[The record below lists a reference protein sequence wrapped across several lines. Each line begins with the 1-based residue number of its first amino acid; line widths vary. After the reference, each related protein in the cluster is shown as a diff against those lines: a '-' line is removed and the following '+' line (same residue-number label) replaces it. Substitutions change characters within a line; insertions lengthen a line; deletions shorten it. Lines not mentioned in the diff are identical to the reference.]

1 MDSPL
6 NTALSGRMDRRLAIK
21 WMLAAGAGAML
32 ADPLSFGA
40 SPADAASSPAVV
52 PPHGYGTDPNL
63 VKAYTPG
70 DYWPLTLSAAELRTA
85 AALCDVIVPA
95 EGLVPGASAVGVP
108 DFIDEWVSA
117 PYPNCVKDRK
127 VIVEGLDWIEAE
139 SARRFGKG
147 FADASGEQRVALCE
161 DLAPE
166 AAENSPLETGSRFF
180 KRFRNLTTAGFFT
193 TPVGM
198 KDLGYVGNV
207 PLATFDGPPADL
219 VAKLGLTGEVT
230 W

>member
-1 MDSPL
+1 
-6 NTALSGRMDRRLAIK
+6 MDRRLAIK

-40 SPADAASSPAVV
+40 PEGVSMPDAAGV
-52 PPHGYGTDPNL
+52 PGHGYGTDPD
-63 VKAYTPG
+63 VTKPYKVG
-70 DYWPLTLSAAELRTA
+70 DYWPLTLSEAERRTT

-95 EGLVPGASAVGVP
+95 EGQVPAASAVGVP

-117 PYPNCVKDRK
+117 PYPNYVKDRK
-127 VIVEGLDWIEAE
+127 TILEGLAWTEGE
-139 SARRFGKG
+139 SQKRFGKG
-147 FADASGEQRVALCE
+147 FADAAEDQRVLLCQ
-161 DLAPE
+161 DIANE
-166 AAENSPLETGSRFF
+166 AVAGSPLESPSKFF
-180 KRFRNLTTAGFFT
+180 RRFRNLTTAGFYT

-219 VAKLGLTGEVT
+219 VAKLGLTDEVR

>member
-1 MDSPL
+1 MNTPL
-6 NTALSGRMDRRLAIK
+6 PGRMDRRLAIK

-32 ADPLSFGA
+32 IDPLSFGA
-40 SPADAASSPAVV
+40 SPADTSV
-52 PPHGYGTDPNL
+52 PSQGFGTDPDL
-63 VKAYTPG
+63 VKAYKPG
-70 DYWPLTLSAAELRTA
+70 DYWPLTLTAAELRTA
-85 AALCDVIVPA
+85 AALCDIIVPA
-95 EGLVPGASAVGVP
+95 EGQVPSASAVGVP

-117 PYPNCVKDRK
+117 PYPNCVRDRK
-127 VIVEGLDWIEAE
+127 VIVEGIGWLEAE
-139 SARRFGKG
+139 SVRRFGRG
-147 FADASGEQRVALCE
+147 FAEAPDAQRLALCE

-166 AAENSPLETGSRFF
+166 APENSPIEAGSKFF

-207 PLATFDGPPADL
+207 PLASFDGPPADL
-219 VAKLGLTGEVT
+219 IARLGLTDEVS